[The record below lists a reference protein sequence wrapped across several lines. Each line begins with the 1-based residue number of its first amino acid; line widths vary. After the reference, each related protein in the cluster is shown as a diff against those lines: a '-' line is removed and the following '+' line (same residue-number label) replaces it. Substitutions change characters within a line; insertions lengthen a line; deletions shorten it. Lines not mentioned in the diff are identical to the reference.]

1 METKVIETK
10 LSNVFNSEDKKLG
23 FDVNTPQFLKEA
35 CEGAN
40 GGMYAVCY
48 NIFKGLLA
56 QVAERAT
63 ELHDPVLDALMIRL
77 NLYEVAPEKRYVTL
91 RKLAANY
98 DAAMMAQKHQ
108 RLRKLREH
116 VSEDERVRKWLIEYI
131 QEMLDVDGFFQGQ
144 KTMAK
149 NAIAWVKKQ
158 GGQKLNVN
166 DNAKEMFIKALERVE
181 ELNAKGYILTDCDK
195 NSWWKDFKE
204 CTTSK
209 QILANSAKNFAL
221 VDDCPYE
228 PLEEI
233 DGLGINH

>member
-77 NLYEVAPEKRYVTL
+77 NLYEVASEKRYEIL

-116 VSEDERVRKWLIEYI
+116 VSDDTMTIRKEWFEQCKKSWYNEGYLDGKHNRDSQFVEPVSEDLGEYI
-131 QEMLDVDGFFQGQ
+131 NELSKQFPEVSFAKLSRIAVRVAKWQKQKDMVIFNELAELANHQDGCY
-144 KTMAK
+144 
-149 NAIAWVKKQ
+149 
-158 GGQKLNVN
+158 
-166 DNAKEMFIKALERVE
+166 ALEAIQMR
-181 ELNAKGYILTDCDK
+181 LN
-195 NSWWKDFKE
+195 
-204 CTTSK
+204 
-209 QILANSAKNFAL
+209 
-221 VDDCPYE
+221 
-228 PLEEI
+228 
-233 DGLGINH
+233 GIINED